1 MAIVWIIVELLFI
14 FLCFRLPQLEQDGE
28 TQNSKSVAAHTSNH
42 NTAIIQSTNGDT
54 TISKDEVSPLLHTE
68 TVSSRINGV
77 AYGSTSPT
85 QRMSSPTINHSVS
98 VAETNLLM
106 QPAVREK
113 RGCSALVGSFRKHCL
128 YLLSEMIRE
137 EIIVLLALLLVT
149 MFNLATFEVRL

>member
-28 TQNSKSVAAHTSNH
+28 TQNSKSYTSNH

-85 QRMSSPTINHSVS
+85 QRMSSLTINHSVS

-113 RGCSALVGSFRKHCL
+113 RGCSALVGRFRKHCL